1 MRYVSGFENQVIT
14 SEFETSEL
22 KKLPAAIDRFNE
34 SRYFAQQ
41 FSNLDAKEEN
51 LPQANWFL
59 SAYFAAV
66 ISIREAAELDML
78 NLGYSSQMFKNTS
91 MAKETFMPSDGGEQ
105 SENDPL
111 AINRMF
117 KDIRN
122 LRVHFALPLV
132 NVVNSVFVLNYVT
145 SESLHK
151 LRRVQVTEAEAAQF
165 HSFTKTSDLN
175 KLLFQHLFIQR
186 QLIIALS
193 ELTKELQTV

>member
-14 SEFETSEL
+14 SEFEASEL

-41 FSNLDAKEEN
+41 FANLDAQEEN

-78 NLGYSSQMFKNTS
+78 NLGYSHQVFKNS
-91 MAKETFMPSDGGEQ
+91 SLAKETYMPSDGDVP

-111 AINRMF
+111 AINRIF

-132 NVVNSVFVLNYVT
+132 SVVNNVFVLNTVT
-145 SESLHK
+145 SESLRK
-151 LRRVQVTEAEAAQF
+151 LRRAQVTEAEAVKF
-165 HSFTKTSDLN
+165 NSFIETGDLN
-175 KLLFQHLFIQR
+175 KLLFQHLYIQR
-186 QLIIALS
+186 QLIVALS
-193 ELTKELQTV
+193 EPAKA

>member
-14 SEFETSEL
+14 SEFESSEL

-41 FSNLDAKEEN
+41 FANLDTKEEN

-78 NLGYSSQMFKNTS
+78 NLGYSRQEFKNTS
-91 MAKETFMPSDGGEQ
+91 MAKETYMPSDGDEP

-132 NVVNSVFVLNYVT
+132 SVVNNVFALNNVT
-145 SESLHK
+145 SESLRK
-151 LRRVQVTEAEAAQF
+151 LRRAQVTEVEVAKF
-165 HSFTKTSDLN
+165 NSFIKTGDLN
-175 KLLFQHLFIQR
+175 KLLFQHLYIQR
-186 QLIIALS
+186 QLIVDLS
-193 ELTKELQTV
+193 DSTKA

>member
-1 MRYVSGFENQVIT
+1 MRYVSGFENQVVT
-14 SEFETSEL
+14 SEFEGSEL

-41 FSNLDAKEEN
+41 FANLDAKEEN

-78 NLGYSSQMFKNTS
+78 NLGYSRQVFKS
-91 MAKETFMPSDGGEQ
+91 SSLAKETYMPSDGDVP
-105 SENDPL
+105 SENDPV
-111 AINRMF
+111 AINRIF

-132 NVVNSVFVLNYVT
+132 SVVNNVFVLNTVT
-145 SESLHK
+145 SESLRK
-151 LRRVQVTEAEAAQF
+151 LKRAQVTEAEAVKF
-165 HSFTKTSDLN
+165 NSFIETGDLN
-175 KLLFQHLFIQR
+175 KLLFQHLYIQR
-186 QLIIALS
+186 QLIVALS
-193 ELTKELQTV
+193 ESAKA